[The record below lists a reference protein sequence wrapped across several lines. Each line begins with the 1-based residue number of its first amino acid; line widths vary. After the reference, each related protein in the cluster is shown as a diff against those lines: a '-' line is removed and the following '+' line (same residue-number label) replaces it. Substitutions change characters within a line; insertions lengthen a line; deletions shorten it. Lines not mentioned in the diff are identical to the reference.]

1 MKRILITST
10 DLMMVQFLL
19 PHVKHLSENGYEVE
33 IACSEVGGRL
43 DEVREKLEGVVKKVH
58 EVRLRRNPLHPI
70 NYLKGYGDM
79 KKVVAEGNYDIIW
92 TNEPVMGVVTRL
104 AARETRKKGTK
115 VLYMAHGFHFFTGA
129 PKLNWLVYYPIE
141 KRMAKHADV
150 IATINMED
158 FHHAENMPVKRASYI
173 HGIGVDTS
181 RLKAGLKTCAIRE
194 EIGINDSDLLALSVG
209 ELNSNKNHQ
218 IVIRALGKLQ
228 RKDIHYAICGRG
240 ALLEELSALA
250 KDLRI
255 EKNVHFL
262 GYRKDVV
269 AICSQSDCF
278 IFPSL
283 REGLGLAPLEAM
295 YTGIPLLTSRRRGP
309 VDFMTE
315 GETGFLFDP
324 TDVDDVADKIKMI
337 TSDRLKA
344 KGMGTNNKTVVQPFL
359 IENVKKEVLE
369 LINSLNDGY

>member
-19 PHVKHLSENGYEVE
+19 PHVKHLSENGYEVD

-79 KKVVAEGNYDIIW
+79 KKVVVDGNYDIIW

-104 AARETRKKGTK
+104 AAKSARKKGTK

-129 PKLNWLVYYPIE
+129 PKLNWMVYYPIE
-141 KRMAKHADV
+141 KVMAKHADV

-158 FHHAENMPVKRASYI
+158 FHHAEKMSVERAAYI

-181 RLKAGLKTCAIRE
+181 RLKSGLKTCAIRE
-194 EIGINDSDLLALSVG
+194 EIGITDNDFLALSVG

-218 IVIRALGKLQ
+218 VVIRALGKMQ

-240 ALLEELSALA
+240 SLLDDLKELA
-250 KDLRI
+250 KSLHI
-255 EKNVHFL
+255 EDNVHFL

-309 VDFMTE
+309 IDFMEE
-315 GETGFLFDP
+315 GKTGYLFDP
-324 TDVDDVADKIKMI
+324 TDVNEVAEKIKLI

-344 KGMGTNNKTVVQPFL
+344 KQMGTHNVTVVQPFL
-359 IENVKKEVLE
+359 IENVKNEVLQ
-369 LINSLNDGY
+369 LINSLND